1 MQRWI
6 CQVAVTKGTG
16 KGEECKDATVV
27 SGLVTLD
34 GDTLHRAGE
43 GNKKRRFGKIERVRL
58 WACCMWSTLQ
68 GGLQVSLI
76 SLWA

>member
-1 MQRWI
+1 MQRRI

-27 SGLVTLD
+27 SGLATSD

-43 GNKKRRFGKIERVRL
+43 GNKKSRFGKIG
-58 WACCMWSTLQ
+58 S
-68 GGLQVSLI
+68 
-76 SLWA
+76 